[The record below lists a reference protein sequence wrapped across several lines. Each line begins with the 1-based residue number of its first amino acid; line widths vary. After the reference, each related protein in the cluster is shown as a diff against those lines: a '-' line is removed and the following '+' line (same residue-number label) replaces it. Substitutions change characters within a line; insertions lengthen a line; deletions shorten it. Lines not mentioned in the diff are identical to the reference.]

1 MARAWRRS
9 RAPGSPTRGPGPRSA
24 RWRRGR
30 RPAGSGPSRQP
41 HHGPAG
47 PGRPTPQPRPS
58 PLPGEVH
65 RLGGRTGDDRVVEL
79 AQVVCRHRRRDGV
92 GVDGAHG
99 QVQAAEG
106 EGIGAD
112 PAAEVMDRL
121 DPRGAVAV
129 RVSRRD
135 GEPGGLLEAV
145 GGEEQARG
153 ERAELVDRAGPEPG
167 LGQCRGDKVRVEN
180 RPRAAGRPGPRPLH
194 RHTGAVRRAERHLAR
209 GEPAHHVEVHAGIP
223 HRPGPGPPPWH
234 SS

>member
-1 MARAWRRS
+1 VREGWRELGAGRGHLGRPPEDLVPGRRDGVEAGDPPGPARRVGHTTDPPGRVDPHPNPDRRRS
-9 RAPGSPTRGPGPRSA
+9 
-24 RWRRGR
+24 
-30 RPAGSGPSRQP
+30 Q
-41 HHGPAG
+41 
-47 PGRPTPQPRPS
+47 
-58 PLPGEVH
+58 GEVH

-112 PAAEVMDRL
+112 PAAEVMDHL

-167 LGQCRGDKVRVEN
+167 LGQRRGDKVRVETGLAQ
-180 RPRAAGRPGPRPLH
+180 PDAQGHGRCI
-194 RHTGAVRRAERHLAR
+194 VIR
-209 GEPAHHVEVHAGIP
+209 GQ
-223 HRPGPGPPPWH
+223 
-234 SS
+234 